1 MNKILEAIL
10 SDIKNLIKIDNPK
23 KFILSNIPYLSF
35 FYIGNIFSKHINSYV
50 GGDIIDRIMVGI
62 SDIGTLSY
70 IPSLNPRDLLVGISV
85 AATVKLIV
93 YSKGKN
99 KKKYRQGKEYGS
111 ARWGESK
118 DIAPYIDPKFEN
130 NVLITNTE
138 RLTMNSRPKNPKY
151 ARNKNVLVIGG
162 SGSGKT
168 RFYVKP
174 NLMQMHSS
182 YVVTDPKG
190 TLVLECG
197 KMLYENGYDIKILNT
212 INFKKSMK
220 YNPFAYLRS
229 EKDILKLVQTII
241 ANTKGDGEKAGEDFW
256 VKAEKLYY
264 TALIGYIY
272 YEAPEEEKNFK
283 TLLDMIDASEV
294 REDDETYMNPI
305 DRLFEALEKK
315 DPSHFAVKQYKKY
328 KLAAGKT
335 AKSILISCGA
345 RLAPFDIR
353 ELRELMSEDE
363 LELDKIGDRKT
374 ALFVIIS
381 DTDDTF
387 NFVVSIMYSQLF
399 NLLCDKADD
408 VYGGRLPVH
417 VRCLLD
423 EFANIGLIPK
433 FEKLIATIRSREISA
448 SIILQA
454 QSQLKAIYKDHAD
467 TIVGNCDSTL
477 FLGGKE
483 KTTVKELSETLGKE
497 TIDLY
502 NTSETR
508 SNQKSFG
515 LNYQKTGKELMSQD
529 EITVMDGGKC
539 IYQLRGVRPFLSDKF
554 DITKHKNYKL
564 LEDYDKRNLFDV
576 EEYLTNRDKVK
587 LKSSYKINRLNIWFY
602 GESKMCENKKSSLI
616 ILNINGEQFI
626 LESDT
631 ELTRDKKNYIEAI
644 CETMYDESNEWY
656 EDIYDMSP
664 YDIAELFEKTV
675 KEEVGITVTFKAID
689 LEVSILED

>member
-564 LEDYDKRNLFDV
+564 LEDYDKKNLFDV

-587 LKSSYKINRLNIWFY
+587 LKSNYKINRLKI
-602 GESKMCENKKSSLI
+602 
-616 ILNINGEQFI
+616 
-626 LESDT
+626 
-631 ELTRDKKNYIEAI
+631 
-644 CETMYDESNEWY
+644 
-656 EDIYDMSP
+656 
-664 YDIAELFEKTV
+664 
-675 KEEVGITVTFKAID
+675 
-689 LEVSILED
+689 